1 MPKYGHVHRAA
12 MLHFSCTH
20 ACCIRGLHDDLAVQ
34 ISHDAFLH
42 GLAKWMWGVQQHIL
56 LSSCLFVLLLLLI
69 PILVLHLCVS
79 FSLPLGLSLNLLPV
93 CPICIPLS
101 FFVFLFLL
109 FRFCFSCSFLSP
121 LPASCSFSPA
131 VAVSLYR
138 SLPLSICFCLAFS
151 CLAPLPCLCLC
162 SRLFQCAYAWA
173 AGFMLQRA
181 CAEAGRTVQRLALVI
196 IRIGQR
202 RKECKMGD
210 RMS

>member
-1 MPKYGHVHRAA
+1 

-20 ACCIRGLHDDLAVQ
+20 ACCIRGLHDGRSNFPRRFSSWPGEVDVGSAATHLAVFVFVCFA
-34 ISHDAFLH
+34 S
-42 GLAKWMWGVQQHIL
+42 LAH
-56 LSSCLFVLLLLLI
+56 SNTCAPS
-69 PILVLHLCVS
+69 LCVS
-79 FSLPLGLSLNLLPV
+79 FSLPLGLSLNLLSV

-173 AGFMLQRA
+173 AGFMLQRH
-181 CAEAGRTVQRLALVI
+181 VQKQGAQCS
-196 IRIGQR
+196 GWP
-202 RKECKMGD
+202 
-210 RMS
+210 